1 MNTDPGRYAVTDR
14 GRRLAEHVAAARA
27 IGGQGRWIA
36 ARLSDGATDGTVY
49 DSKADAV
56 RHQLDETQCAY
67 IVVPPTPMPDAHATA
82 YLEMHEKMYAAGY
95 RLQDPDTQPMMTSEH
110 TQFLNRAA
118 RRHALRE
125 ATRAGRRLRA

>member
-1 MNTDPGRYAVTDR
+1 MSEPGRYAVTDR

-56 RHQLDETQCAY
+56 AHQVHETQCAY
-67 IVVPPTPMPDAHATA
+67 LVVPPAPMPPAEATA
-82 YLEMHEKMYAAGY
+82 YLELHQKMYAAGY
-95 RLQDPDTQPMMTSEH
+95 RLQDPDTTPLMTTGITTE
-110 TQFLNRAA
+110 LNRAA
-118 RRHALRE
+118 RRRSLRE
-125 ATRAGRRLRA
+125 AARAGRKLQA